1 MRKSLVL
8 WKNLNVRTGLVF
20 ELIAALVA
28 FGVRDLKQQA
38 KLLPMLLVYCMCAFG
53 IILVVQEILRIG
65 RVSDGWTVESEKVR
79 PKLDA
84 RVITDYAV
92 TFFAMFVSFL
102 LIKVLGFYTS
112 IGLFVAFVYLFY
124 MKSRSKRDILV
135 SIVFALI
142 LMVTLY
148 LLFKGFMRLR
158 TPTGL
163 II

>member
-20 ELIAALVA
+20 ALIAALVA
-28 FGVRDLKQQA
+28 FGVRDLKPQA

-53 IILVVQEILRIG
+53 IILVMQEILRIG

-102 LIKVLGFYTS
+102 LIRVLGFYTS

-124 MKSRSKRDILV
+124 VKSRSRRDILV
-135 SIVFALI
+135 ALIFALI
-142 LMVTLY
+142 LMVSLY